1 MIQFFGTRDHVDT
14 INQFAAAWAPELR
27 AHVRT
32 SAYET
37 ISFRNPLPGGVCIF
51 MDFERLLPSE
61 MSLARRLA
69 AAVQALPE
77 KYTVLN
83 DPARYI
89 GRLRLLEVLHEQGIN
104 DFCAFRAD
112 ALPDDLR
119 FPVFVRS
126 EIDHNGPATPLLHSN
141 DELKQALAGPAF
153 QDPQLRKHLMVTEFC
168 DCMET
173 SGIYRKYS
181 VMNIGGTLIPRHL
194 FSSRDWVLKLQNNDY
209 VDAENI
215 AKEEEFLGNFPH
227 TKQVLEIFQLA
238 GVDYGRIDYGV
249 RNGRLQVWEINTNPT
264 VVPVQKKIHALRM
277 AGQAESARRIAAT
290 LQSYSAR
297 SDGTQAFP
305 FRSIKMLP
313 AKILQHFSRQSHRQ
327 HRK

>member
-14 INQFAAAWAPELR
+14 INQFAAAWAPELC
-27 AHVRT
+27 AHVQT
-32 SAYET
+32 SAYEN
-37 ISFRNPLPGGVCIF
+37 ISFRKPLPGGVCIF
-51 MDFERLLPSE
+51 MDFERLLPIE
-61 MSLARRLA
+61 MSLSRRLA

-89 GRLRLLEVLHEQGIN
+89 GRLRLLEVLHERGVN
-104 DFCAFRAD
+104 DFRAFKAD
-112 ALPDDLR
+112 SLPGDLR

-126 EIDHNGPATPLLHSN
+126 EIDHNGPATPLLHSQE
-141 DELKQALAGPAF
+141 ELKQALASEAF

-173 SGIYRKYS
+173 TGVYRKYS

-194 FSSRDWVLKLQNNDY
+194 FSSRDWVLKLQANDD
-209 VDAENI
+209 VDAKNI

-227 TKQVLEIFQLA
+227 MKQVLEIFQLA

-249 RNGRLQVWEINTNPT
+249 RHGRLQVWEINTNPT
-264 VVPVQKKIHALRM
+264 VVPIQKKIHPLRM
-277 AGQAESARRIAAT
+277 AGQAESAHRISTILQT
-290 LQSYSAR
+290 LSASR
-297 SDGTQAFP
+297 DSRPAYP
-305 FRSIKMLP
+305 FRSVKLLP
-313 AKILQHFSRQSHRQ
+313 ARILQYFSRRAQQQ